1 MSKEKKVLETDQ
13 ATVTENALTTKIE
26 SASLAAASD
35 NGNML
40 LMDDSRKQ
48 SFCSMQPKT
57 FQEKVAFYN
66 AISSPAKKLGEMIN
80 LTIDVEHVYA
90 ETCNYVNKE
99 TGEVQ
104 GGVRIVLI
112 DKDGV
117 SYNTSSIGVYNSLSK
132 IFTIFGVPQSWESPI
147 TVRVKQ
153 ITPADNRKVL
163 TLELVA

>member
-1 MSKEKKVLETDQ
+1 MSKEKKTPETEV
-13 ATVTENALTTKIE
+13 VTNESNPVKTT
-26 SASLAAASD
+26 SLAAVSD

-40 LMDDSRKQ
+40 LMDESRKQ
-48 SFCSMQPKT
+48 SFCSMNPQT
-57 FQEKVAFYN
+57 FQEKAAFYN
-66 AISSPAKKLGEMIN
+66 AISSPSKRLGDMIN
-80 LTIDVEHVYA
+80 LAIELQHVYA
-90 ETCNYVNKE
+90 ETCNYLNKE
-99 TGEVQ
+99 SGELQ
-104 GGVRIVLI
+104 AGVRIVLI

-132 IFTIFGVPQSWESPI
+132 IFSIFGVPQSWESPI